1 MTSIEAYT
9 TARTG
14 TAAERTAAWL
24 GLAAAVVLLRL
35 PFRHT
40 TRAARLARRFGRRP
54 LGPAT
59 AETLVGAVAHAG
71 RRWPVRVACAE
82 QSLGAVLA
90 AAILRRRLVWCL
102 GVRFSPPP
110 VEYHAWAHLP
120 GHGPVSEYTEGGW
133 HHHTALEI

>member
-9 TARTG
+9 TTRTG
-14 TAAERTAAWL
+14 TAIERAAAWL

-40 TRAARLARRFGRRP
+40 AQAVRAARRFGRRP
-54 LGPAT
+54 LTPAA
-59 AETLVGAVAHAG
+59 AETLVAAVTHVG
-71 RRWPVRVACAE
+71 RHWPLRVACTE

-90 AAILRRRLVWCL
+90 AAILRRRLIWCL

-110 VEYHAWAHLP
+110 VEYHAWAYLP
-120 GHGPVSEYTEGGW
+120 DHGPVGEYMEGGW